1 MAIYSWILEH
11 SDIIGLIIDF
21 IALVVSVILTVVI
34 YKLERRHEKEHEAAE
49 EKAQKA
55 ALAEAARVF
64 LIDNDDEVDYLP
76 LAALAAKLK
85 LKRKHCRNITT
96 RFMRCSEKQQREILC
111 QANIPDIQLSMDE
124 VWAALEK
131 LQADLQRYEFG
142 RSILYD
148 GAKYLHRAFDRWA
161 AVEIDDVNP
170 YIFEDPEKSE
180 WHNSS
185 ECQGKVSWRFSDNA
199 SPLSSYIWS
208 YLNAEKL
215 GLDKNQIEPPVDM
228 VFQKCNLGTCDEQ
241 EMTFWT
247 MRIIIDACHSF
258 CTTQVTDIFDE
269 CLIKTQEDMY
279 YYTLATLCA
288 TYTAKEGEQNDRT

>member
-76 LAALAAKLK
+76 LAAKLK

-185 ECQGKVSWRFSDNA
+185 ECQGKVS
-199 SPLSSYIWS
+199 
-208 YLNAEKL
+208 
-215 GLDKNQIEPPVDM
+215 
-228 VFQKCNLGTCDEQ
+228 
-241 EMTFWT
+241 
-247 MRIIIDACHSF
+247 
-258 CTTQVTDIFDE
+258 
-269 CLIKTQEDMY
+269 
-279 YYTLATLCA
+279 
-288 TYTAKEGEQNDRT
+288 

>member
-55 ALAEAARVF
+55 ALAETARVF

-124 VWAALEK
+124 VWAALES
-131 LQADLQRYEFG
+131 LQSDLDKYEF
-142 RSILYD
+142 RRYILYD
-148 GAKYLHRAFDRWA
+148 GAKYLHRAFERWSE
-161 AVEIDDVNP
+161 VEVNDINP
-170 YIFEDPEKSE
+170 YIFENIESRE
-180 WHNSS
+180 WHGTQS
-185 ECQGKVSWRFSDNA
+185 EIPWYVTSHSATLSD
-199 SPLSSYIWS
+199 YMWS
-208 YLNAEKL
+208 YMHAQKQNRQ
-215 GLDKNQIEPPVDM
+215 QITPPVDM
-228 VFQKCNLGTCDEQ
+228 VFQQCNLGSCDEQ
-241 EMTFWT
+241 KVTFWT
-247 MRIIIDACHSF
+247 MRIIIDACHTFS
-258 CTTQVTDIFDE
+258 DISRCDDLDE
-269 CLIKTQEDMY
+269 SLIQTQEDMY
-279 YYTLATLCA
+279 YYTLATLC
-288 TYTAKEGEQNDRT
+288 TAYPTEGGTVNDKA

>member
-76 LAALAAKLK
+76 LAAIAAKLK

-96 RFMRCSEKQQREILC
+96 RFIRCSEKQQREILC
-111 QANIPDIQLSMDE
+111 QANIPDIQVSMDE
-124 VWAALEK
+124 SWAALEK

-142 RSILYD
+142 RSMHYICDCAPKLRRSYPILFD
-148 GAKYLHRAFDRWA
+148 GPMRRT
-161 AVEIDDVNP
+161 VR
-170 YIFEDPEKSE
+170 
-180 WHNSS
+180 SS
-185 ECQGKVSWRFSDNA
+185 ERLCCAYFRLTANA
-199 SPLSSYIWS
+199 QKSSMPVCMTLSS
-208 YLNAEKL
+208 KL
-215 GLDKNQIEPPVDM
+215 
-228 VFQKCNLGTCDEQ
+228 KCALCSSAVQ
-241 EMTFWT
+241 P
-247 MRIIIDACHSF
+247 F
-258 CTTQVTDIFDE
+258 CSLRVPSQ
-269 CLIKTQEDMY
+269 
-279 YYTLATLCA
+279 
-288 TYTAKEGEQNDRT
+288 

>member
-76 LAALAAKLK
+76 LAAIAAKLK
-85 LKRKHCRNITT
+85 LKRNHCRNITP
-96 RFMRCSEKQQREILC
+96 RFIRCSEKQQREILC
-111 QANIPDIQLSMDE
+111 QANIPDIQVSMDE
-124 VWAALEK
+124 AWAALEK

-148 GAKYLHRAFDRWA
+148 GAKYLHRAFERWA

-180 WHNSS
+180 WHDTQLEIPWYVTSHS
-185 ECQGKVSWRFSDNA
+185 ATLSD
-199 SPLSSYIWS
+199 YMWS
-208 YLNAEKL
+208 YMHAEKQ
-215 GLDKNQIEPPVDM
+215 NRQQITPPVDM
-228 VFQKCNLGTCDEQ
+228 VFQQCNLGSCDEQ
-241 EMTFWT
+241 MMTFWT
-247 MRIIIDACHSF
+247 MRIIIDACHTFSNIS
-258 CTTQVTDIFDE
+258 CCDSFDE
-269 CLIKTQEDMY
+269 SLIQTQEDMY
-279 YYTLATLCA
+279 YYTLATLC
-288 TYTAKEGEQNDRT
+288 TAYPTEGGTVNDKT

>member
-96 RFMRCSEKQQREILC
+96 RFMRCSEKQHREILC

-148 GAKYLHRAFDRWA
+148 GAKYLHRAFERWA

-228 VFQKCNLGTCDEQ
+228 VFQQCNLETCDEQ
-241 EMTFWT
+241 KMTFWT

-288 TYTAKEGEQNDRT
+288 TYTTKEGEQNDQT